1 SDIRMPGMDGL
12 TALEKIKAIEKNSAV
27 IIITAHDDMQ
37 STIKAIQL
45 GAYDYIEKPLE
56 IERLLVTV
64 RRALDA
70 QRMSERLDA
79 LISESSGQYQLDNV
93 LIGRTPAMR
102 EIYKKIGSVSS
113 SKVTVLIQGESGTGK
128 ELIARAIHYNSRER
142 NEPFIAVNCTA
153 LSETL
158 LESELFGHVKGA
170 FTGATGD
177 KRGKFELAGEGTVFL
192 DEIGEMSPHL
202 QVKILRVLQE
212 REFERVGGEKT
223 IPMNARVIAATNR
236 NLTKLVQEGKFRDD
250 LYYRLNVVTIDVPP
264 LRKRKEDIPLLVEH
278 FLREINTEL
287 HRSVMKMPSE
297 VMELLVS
304 HSWPGSVRE
313 LKNVLTQAI
322 VLSPGDVLLK
332 ENILLQRASLHTPPE
347 EDASQMS
354 LAEMERRQIK
364 RVLDSVGWDKA
375 KALEILGISKPTL
388 YKKIERYDLKPD

>member
-1 SDIRMPGMDGL
+1 
-12 TALEKIKAIEKNSAV
+12 
-27 IIITAHDDMQ
+27 
-37 STIKAIQL
+37 
-45 GAYDYIEKPLE
+45 
-56 IERLLVTV
+56 
-64 RRALDA
+64 
-70 QRMSERLDA
+70 
-79 LISESSGQYQLDNV
+79 
-93 LIGRTPAMR
+93 
-102 EIYKKIGSVSS
+102 
-113 SKVTVLIQGESGTGK
+113 
-128 ELIARAIHYNSRER
+128 
-142 NEPFIAVNCTA
+142 
-153 LSETL
+153 
-158 LESELFGHVKGA
+158 FGHVKGA